1 MPRLNF
7 VIIVI
12 ICIAMFLG
20 IAFAQENAASGG
32 TLRGLINDVTPAQN
46 PIEGVEVKIVAQ
58 DGGKEFI
65 TRTDADGNYEH
76 AGLPAGRYL
85 ISISKDGYDERD
97 GKPVT
102 IVDGGDHFL
111 PLKMMPKGNI
121 EPPFAIPP
129 AERLNVMVKQ
139 RIVSLLQRFTESV
152 GARYG
157 LDAAAAKAF
166 HRSIL
171 NSIGEMLDQG
181 GNLNAFA
188 EAVEAGNMSL
198 LEILLPYPACKAVFT
213 EHLSE
218 VQFQDYMD
226 FTEARRQ
233 RDQEVVARRVAVLI
247 DKELSLTAEQLE
259 QLVQSLLDARGD
271 ARRNEGFPIS
281 MSVLQL
287 GSQQAV
293 QLVHYRLKI
302 SLDALLSEAQS
313 KVWHGLAGAREGF
326 IVDVIDR
333 KVLEPEKVA
342 EERVAAPDGKRPLIH
357 RDPVKFEF
365 KVERKVEV
373 VINEVRVDPR
383 GLPPWQ
389 EINPDTMESQ
399 EQKMQIAEAK
409 LAAHTELLGP
419 LDEPAARRLAI
430 VAKGVAQQYV
440 EAQGEA
446 PEAKYRAAEA
456 ELMKKVEAGEMTRE
470 QAAARLKIM
479 RRDLAIEVEANARGE
494 NSASSITDHPLYQQ
508 AIKDVLSEEA
518 FAQYTAHRTERAVFH
533 QQALRD
539 LVVACMDT
547 QLLLGDTQRE
557 ALETSASELIPGR
570 IKEET
575 PTELMF
581 FQFFPQTVDF
591 ETLTPWQQ
599 GEFERVFGPLRWRR
613 R

>member
-1 MPRLNF
+1 MTRLNF

-12 ICIAMFLG
+12 ICIAMFLR
-20 IAFAQENAASGG
+20 IAFAQENALNGG
-32 TLRGLINDVTPAQN
+32 TLRGQISDVTPAQN
-46 PIEGVEVKIVAQ
+46 PIEGVEVKIVAR
-58 DGGKEFI
+58 DGSKEFT

-85 ISISKDGYDERD
+85 ISISKDGYGERD

-152 GARYG
+152 GERYG

-166 HRSIL
+166 HGAIL
-171 NSIGEMLDQG
+171 NSIVETLEQG

-188 EAVEAGNMSL
+188 KAIEAGNMSL
-198 LEILLPYPACKAVFT
+198 LEILLSYPACQAAFT
-213 EHLSE
+213 EHLTE
-218 VQFQDYMD
+218 AQLQDYMD

-233 RDQEVVARRVAVLI
+233 QDQEVVARRVAVLI
-247 DKELSLTAEQLE
+247 DKELSLTAEQRE
-259 QLVQSLLDARGD
+259 KVVQSVLDARESED
-271 ARRNEGFPIS
+271 FPIS
-281 MSVLQL
+281 MSVLRL

-302 SLDALLSEAQS
+302 SPNALLSEAQS

-333 KVLEPEKVA
+333 KAIEPEKVA

-357 RDPVKFEF
+357 RDPVKFKFE
-365 KVERKVEV
+365 VERKVEV
-373 VINEVRVDPR
+373 VINEVRIDPR

-419 LDEPAARRLAI
+419 LDERAARRLAI
-430 VAKGVAQQYV
+430 VAKGVAQQYI

-446 PEAKYRAAEA
+446 PETKYRAAEA

-470 QAAARLKIM
+470 QAATRLKIM
-479 RRDLAIEVEANARGE
+479 RRDLAIEMEANTRGE
-494 NSASSITDHPLYQQ
+494 NSTSNITDHPLYQQ
-508 AIKDVLSEEA
+508 TIKDVLSEEA
-518 FAQYTAHRTERAVFH
+518 FAQYTAHQAERETFH
-533 QQALRD
+533 QQVLRD
-539 LVVACMDT
+539 VVVACLDT

-581 FQFFPQTVDF
+581 FQLFPQTVDF